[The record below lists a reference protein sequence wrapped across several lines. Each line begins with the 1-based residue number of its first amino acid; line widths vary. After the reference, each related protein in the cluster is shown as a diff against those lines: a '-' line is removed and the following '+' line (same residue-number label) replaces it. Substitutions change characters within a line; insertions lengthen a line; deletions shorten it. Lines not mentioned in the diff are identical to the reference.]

1 MIFQERSI
9 MFKLVLISM
18 LLIVSPIVA
27 NSQEKPPYKI
37 EYIPETPLGPMLSFK
52 GTFVKGLTENFIR
65 ALRVYPDVKA
75 VTMSSPGGS
84 LDEGYKLGNAMS
96 NYNLIVMVPKGQS
109 CVSACALA
117 FVGGWKYLVGGL
129 LAFHSPYLPK
139 YDPETVLEEIYYSGQ
154 FTGVQQMYYFAAN
167 GFRAQLYMTIAQYT
181 DRENFMVFTNTN
193 DLHHYL
199 MIEERTYAD
208 YLSFTKQ
215 PDTVIQAGPEE
226 FAELVKSKRNELFND
241 LKGDPAEQH
250 QSKPVDSISPS
261 KDKLPNGSAV
271 PK

>member
-9 MFKLVLISM
+9 MFKLVLLSM
-18 LLIVSPIVA
+18 LLIVSPVFA
-27 NSQEKPPYKI
+27 KSQELPYKI
-37 EYIPETPLGPMLSFK
+37 EYVPETPLGPLLSFK

-65 ALRVYPDVKA
+65 ALILHPDVKA

-84 LDEGYKLGNAMS
+84 LDEGYKLGSAMS
-96 NYNLIVMVPKGQS
+96 DYNLIVMVPKGQV

-139 YDPETVLEEIYYSGQ
+139 YEPQTVLEDIYYSGQ
-154 FTGVQQMYYFAAN
+154 YTGVQQMYYFAAN

-181 DRENFMVFTNTN
+181 DRENYMVITNTN

-199 MIEERTYAD
+199 MIEKRTYKD

-226 FAELVKSKRNELFND
+226 FAKLVKAKQNELFDD
-241 LKGDPAEQH
+241 LTGDPADQH
-250 QSKPVDSISPS
+250 QKKPEDLLGPR
-261 KDKLPNGSAV
+261 KDKLPGGSAI